1 MPEPL
6 KNEGRAIR
14 SEVLPV
20 VFGQIAYL
28 IRSIINPKK
37 SFPVKCS
44 AARLRDFPAA
54 CILYHASPL
63 PDALNNR

>member
-28 IRSIINPKK
+28 IRSIINPK
-37 SFPVKCS
+37 SHF
-44 AARLRDFPAA
+44 L
-54 CILYHASPL
+54 
-63 PDALNNR
+63 